1 MQSASLICFN
11 NLWTFLFSVYSSPS
25 PPPPS
30 PLPLAFPKDVIGYF
44 VEYCIVV
51 DGFNQYEFMLF
62 SAGAQELLD
71 SWLTLVSRL
80 ANSETLLDSPHS
92 LPATSTALVF
102 VPFEPIRFLVKTQK
116 VRFQG
121 RAPWWLNVKEKKK
134 KKSSSGMQRQ
144 IIWQGEDKTVI
155 SAEWK
160 INKLSCLIG
169 CLWVSEDDWKWELS
183 ESKIKSDDRV
193 I

>member
-1 MQSASLICFN
+1 M
-11 NLWTFLFSVYSSPS
+11 
-25 PPPPS
+25 
-30 PLPLAFPKDVIGYF
+30 
-44 VEYCIVV
+44 EYYIVV
-51 DGFNQYEFMLF
+51 DGFNQYEFLLF

-121 RAPWWLNVKEKKK
+121 RAPWRLNVKEKKK
-134 KKSSSGMQRQ
+134 KEIIFGDAEANYLARGRQ
-144 IIWQGEDKTVI
+144 NCDLGRMENLQAILPNW
-155 SAEWK
+155 
-160 INKLSCLIG
+160 LS
-169 CLWVSEDDWKWELS
+169 LS
-183 ESKIKSDDRV
+183 LRG
-193 I
+193 